1 MWSYFFPE
9 RVFGEKYYKNRNKKR
24 GGLRGNLLRANE
36 GYISLSFSLSLSVC
50 VCVCV
55 FISYQSSTSLFLS
68 LSLSLCVC
76 VCVCVCLSLI
86 NLFTFSVAFVLLD
99 FIHPR
104 RLGSSPRHRCTCST
118 NQAYCSSVGS
128 GHPFSCKYFTHSV
141 CSS

>member
-1 MWSYFFPE
+1 LQNVVVFFPE

-36 GYISLSFSLSLSVC
+36 GYISLSFSLSLCVC

-68 LSLSLCVC
+68 LSVCLCLCVC
-76 VCVCVCLSLI
+76 VYLFSIYLPSQSLFYYWI
-86 NLFTFSVAFVLLD
+86 
-99 FIHPR
+99 IQPR
-104 RLGSSPRHRCTCST
+104 RLGSSPRHRRPR

-128 GHPFSCKYFTHSV
+128 GHPFSCK
-141 CSS
+141 